1 MFNEELHKI
10 KTCSNKV
17 ALFQTHFQQKNRST
31 DAFSSFVFWL
41 NDGSTEGQATLVCVN
56 VFAATSEECRVFGR
70 LLYSFICSVFVYE
83 CKSRGH

>member
-31 DAFSSFVFWL
+31 DASSSFVFWL

-56 VFAATSEECRVFGR
+56 VFAATSEEC
-70 LLYSFICSVFVYE
+70 
-83 CKSRGH
+83 